1 MSEQF
6 SNIGNEE
13 QSYEQSYQQ
22 QSQSYVPFEDSNAG
36 IKSELHTIVDKL
48 QLDEPPSVQQGRPLW
63 QRFLAWAV
71 PLCLIAFYVVWSY
84 NARVD
89 TCDGA
94 KVKYREN
101 ILCIASERDF
111 LLLNETYETEFLS
124 RDTSEPLPIDS
135 INGRRFNELRDAINR
150 KYEDTLAEDYDLR
163 ARLTHL
169 NALRGN
175 GMDSASY
182 CRNLAMGY
190 YNVAVNYLNKGNRDS
205 ACIAYRFLKDWHWK
219 DSVLTKVEL
228 AVLEQV
234 CEDKKPVT
242 AENLTPFKEK
252 EKYGYKND
260 KGQVVIRA
268 MYDDAHD
275 FLEDLAAVKV
285 GKLWGFINVNNNM
298 VIQPQ
303 FGYAYGFA
311 EGMALIS
318 DERNLYGY
326 VNRTGQLVIPP
337 QYEMAER
344 FKQGIARVK
353 LKKADTAWI
362 CLDKTGKVVAC
373 VAQSQP
379 KNELKQ
385 EKIPP
390 QYKTETE
397 QKTAQNTQ
405 TGGETDPKAQQA
417 IIPVE
422 SRITK
427 VGNVSFDMVKVAGGT
442 FKMGSEDKDAQ
453 DDEKPVHSVTLS
465 DFYIGKYEVTQKQWR
480 DVMGSDPPELRFKG
494 CDNCPVENVSW
505 NDIQEFLKKLNSQS
519 KTQFRLPTEAEWEF
533 AARGGNASR
542 GFKYS
547 GSDNID
553 EVAWYWGNSGDK
565 KLTGEWDDDK
575 ITKNNCKTHP
585 AGTKKANE
593 LGIFD
598 MSGNVWEWCFDWFGD
613 YNSAAVRNPQGAAT
627 GSFRVYRGGSWDDL
641 AFNCRPTRRGSYT
654 PTYRG
659 HYLGFRVCSSLQ

>member
-13 QSYEQSYQQ
+13 QSYQ
-22 QSQSYVPFEDSNAG
+22 SNAPNESPLEG

-71 PLCLIAFYVVWSY
+71 PLYLIAFYVVWSY

-111 LLLNETYETEFLS
+111 LLLNETYETEFLA
-124 RDTSEPLPIDS
+124 RDTSEPKPIDS
-135 INGRRFNELRDAINR
+135 LNQK
-150 KYEDTLAEDYDLR
+150 KYDDLTETIKSKYADTTAQDVEIR
-163 ARLTHL
+163 MRLTFL

-175 GMDSASY
+175 GLDSASF
-182 CRNLAMGY
+182 CRNWVMGY
-190 YNVAVNYLNKGNRDS
+190 YNLAVNYLNKGKNDS
-205 ACIAYRFLKDWHWK
+205 VCMAYRFLKDWHWK
-219 DSVLTKVEL
+219 DSVLTKGEL
-228 AVLEQV
+228 AVLEQI

-268 MYDDAHD
+268 MYDDAHV

-285 GKLWGFINVNNNM
+285 GKLWGFINVYNNM
-298 VIQPQ
+298 VIPPQ

-318 DERNLYGY
+318 DARNLYGY
-326 VNRTGQLVIPP
+326 VNKTGQLVIPP

-353 LKKADTAWI
+353 LKKADKEWI
-362 CLDKTGKVVAC
+362 CIDKAGKVVVC

-397 QKTAQNTQ
+397 QKTAQNAQ
-405 TGGETDPKAQQA
+405 TGAENDPKAQQR
-417 IIPVE
+417 ITPIE
-422 SRITK
+422 SITTK
-427 VGNVSFDMVKVAGGT
+427 VGNVSFEMVKVAGGT
-442 FKMGSEDKDAQ
+442 FKMGSDDKEAGNS
-453 DDEKPVHSVTLS
+453 EKPVHSVTLS

-480 DVMGSDPPELRFKG
+480 DVMGSDPPELNFKG
-494 CDNCPVENVSW
+494 CDNCPVESVSW
-505 NDIQEFLKKLNSQS
+505 DDIQEFLKKLNSQS

-547 GSDNID
+547 GSENLY
-553 EVAWYWGNSGDK
+553 EVAWYGDNS
-565 KLTGEWDDDK
+565 
-575 ITKNNCKTHP
+575 KNKTQP
-585 AGTKKANE
+585 VGTKKANE

-598 MSGNVWEWCFDWFGD
+598 MSGNVWEWCSDWYD
-613 YNSAAVRNPQGAAT
+613 ENYYKNSPAQNPKGAA
-627 GSFRVYRGGSWDDL
+627 SSLSRVLRGGSWVTDGQFCRSSIR
-641 AFNCRPTRRGSYT
+641 FNDGAPESRFSY
-654 PTYRG
+654 Y
-659 HYLGFRVCSSLQ
+659 GFRLVFVP